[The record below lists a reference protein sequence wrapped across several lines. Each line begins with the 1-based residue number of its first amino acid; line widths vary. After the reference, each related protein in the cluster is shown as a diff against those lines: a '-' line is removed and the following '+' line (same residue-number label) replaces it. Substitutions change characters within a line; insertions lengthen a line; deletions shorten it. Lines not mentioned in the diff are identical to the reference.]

1 MPAATIIYYSVK
13 STTDIAKLAVEYRK
27 IQEIA
32 KLRTELERQKSI
44 SESIL
49 SYTRLIKSDVQIL
62 MHMYFKSAYEN
73 LNYALTASGENQK
86 EYIKQARNRFIDA
99 TTIEK
104 NENLILSYIGLALC
118 QVLTND
124 TDNYTKTLKKIS
136 NVYISL
142 PDDIEELASLMRYK
156 KEWFSFLFHYII
168 RRRCGTWNKNE
179 SQEESF
185 NYAFNKMYYS
195 NENELDLK
203 QYIKRLL
210 NALNTCGGFSLNETL
225 NVENNKR
232 AIKLILQE
240 DFEAFKSDILLQFE
254 IS

>member
-1 MPAATIIYYSVK
+1 MSTATITYYCVK
-13 STTDIAKLAVEYRK
+13 STTDIAKLAIEYRK
-27 IQEIA
+27 IQVIS
-32 KLRTELERQKSI
+32 KLRTVLERQKSI

-49 SYTRLIKSDVQIL
+49 SYIRLIKHDVQSL

-73 LNYALTASGENQK
+73 LNYALTASGENRK

-156 KEWFSFLFHYII
+156 EEWFSFLFHYIV
-168 RRRCGTWNKNE
+168 RRSISSFGTWNKNE

-185 NYAFNKMYYS
+185 N
-195 NENELDLK
+195 
-203 QYIKRLL
+203 
-210 NALNTCGGFSLNETL
+210 
-225 NVENNKR
+225 
-232 AIKLILQE
+232 
-240 DFEAFKSDILLQFE
+240 
-254 IS
+254 